1 MSRTYT
7 PMTDA
12 LAAYV
17 RAVTLREPEVLR
29 RLRESTEDHP
39 QASMQI
45 APEQAQFLQLLAR
58 LAGARKVL
66 EIGVFM
72 GYSSTWV
79 ALVLPPEGK
88 LVACDCSEE
97 YTSVARRT
105 WREAGVED
113 RIELRLGPALNSLD
127 RLLSDGHGGTFD
139 FIFIDADKTGYV
151 DYYERSMM
159 LLRRGGLIVADNVL
173 RHGTPADPTNHEP
186 DTEAIRAFNRRLHN
200 DPRIALSMA
209 TMGDGFALAY
219 KL

>member
-7 PMTDA
+7 QMTGR

-17 RAVTLREPEVLR
+17 RDVTLREPEVLR

-39 QASMQI
+39 MAGMQI
-45 APEQAQFLQLLAR
+45 APEQGQFLQLMSR
-58 LAGARKVL
+58 LSGARKAL

-79 ALVLPPEGK
+79 ALALPPGGR
-88 LVACDCSEE
+88 LIACDSSEE
-97 YTSVARRT
+97 YTAIARRT
-105 WREAGVED
+105 WAEAGVED
-113 RIELRLGPALNSLD
+113 RIELRLGPALATLD
-127 RLLSDGHGGTFD
+127 ALLREGHGGTFD
-139 FIFIDADKTGYV
+139 FIFIDADKGGYV
-151 DYYERSMM
+151 DYYDRSMA
-159 LLRRGGLIVADNVL
+159 LLRQGGLIVADNVL
-173 RHGTPADPTNHEP
+173 RHGTPADPDDHEP
-186 DTEAIRAFNRRLHN
+186 DTEAIRAFNRCLHG